1 VPRLRA
7 GVIVGGTGRNVS
19 QLMSCSVAILDWSLV
34 AAQGRDNADL
44 MHLLI
49 LDLRHGDDIE
59 RVIPRRSAI
68 LDAFE
73 AARKV

>member
-59 RVIPRRSAI
+59 RVIRSGKESVRKEKAVRRW
-68 LDAFE
+68 
-73 AARKV
+73 